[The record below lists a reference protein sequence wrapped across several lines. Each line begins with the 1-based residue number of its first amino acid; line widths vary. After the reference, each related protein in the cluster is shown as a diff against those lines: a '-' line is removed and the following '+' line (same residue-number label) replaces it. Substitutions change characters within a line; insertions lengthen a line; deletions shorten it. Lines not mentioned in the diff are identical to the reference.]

1 VAATSEKRKQHHQEY
16 CLTKVSAA
24 VKGRYRDIRE
34 KNLEHTTITGDNYE
48 ATL

>member
-1 VAATSEKRKQHHQEY
+1 MAETSKKRKHLHQKY

-24 VKGRYRDIRE
+24 VKGRYRDTRE
-34 KNLEHTTITGDNYE
+34 KNLEHTTITGYNYE